1 VLGATVLVPV
11 LVATHARVDR
21 RREVLVSIL
30 AGATAVVVAQWWG
43 SSRAGSLWTPATAG
57 VLSAGVTYLLG
68 VTITKIA
75 GNKP

>member
-30 AGATAVVVAQWWG
+30 AGATAVVVAQWGG
-43 SSRAGSLWTPATAG
+43 SSRAGSLWTPATVG

-68 VTITKIA
+68 VTIKKIRRR
-75 GNKP
+75 